1 MGPPVAPTGGCRTLH
16 YSPATFRAARA
27 TRTSVVPTRTD
38 VVTSGPVE
46 VACLSHGLLHT
57 VMNSR
62 LTVASHVLGL
72 IAYLEREEG
81 RGATSDEL
89 AESVGTNAVVIRRV
103 LGQLKA
109 AGIVD
114 SRRGAGGG
122 SVLARDP
129 REITLRTVYEAV
141 QEEGSAL
148 IGRHANGVGKDCP
161 VAPVIA
167 EYLDELYVDAEEAL
181 RHTLARVTVDAMS
194 RDVVHRVR
202 ARMAMEDGAITGATS
217 AR

>member
-1 MGPPVAPTGGCRTLH
+1 MVQLAG
-16 YSPATFRAARA
+16 
-27 TRTSVVPTRTD
+27 
-38 VVTSGPVE
+38 
-46 VACLSHGLLHT
+46 LSHVLLRN

-72 IAYLEREEG
+72 IAYLERERG

-103 LGQLKA
+103 LGQLKL
-109 AGIVD
+109 AGLVD

-129 REITLRTVYEAV
+129 RDITLRAVYEAV
-141 QEEGSAL
+141 QEHGSDL
-148 IGRHANGVGKDCP
+148 IGRHANGVGEDCP

-167 EYLDELYVDAEEAL
+167 EYLDELYIDAEEAL
-181 RHTLARVTVDAMS
+181 KRTLAQVTVDSMS
-194 RDVVHRVR
+194 KDVMTRVR
-202 ARMAMEDGAITGATS
+202 SRMTATDS
-217 AR
+217 ACTAVESAGSASAVRHIA

>member
-1 MGPPVAPTGGCRTLH
+1 
-16 YSPATFRAARA
+16 
-27 TRTSVVPTRTD
+27 
-38 VVTSGPVE
+38 
-46 VACLSHGLLHT
+46 
-57 VMNSR
+57 MNSR

-103 LGQLKA
+103 LGQLKN

-129 REITLRTVYEAV
+129 KDITLRAVYEAV
-141 QEEGSAL
+141 QDEGCEI
-148 IGRHANGVGKDCP
+148 IGRHANGVGEDCP

-167 EYLDELYVDAEEAL
+167 EYLDELYMDAEEAL
-181 RHTLARVTVDAMS
+181 KRTLAQVTVDSMS
-194 RDVVHRVR
+194 KEVMERVR
-202 ARMAMEDGAITGATS
+202 ARMGVTEIACTGHGS
-217 AR
+217 ADSAAVVRHIA

>member
-1 MGPPVAPTGGCRTLH
+1 
-16 YSPATFRAARA
+16 
-27 TRTSVVPTRTD
+27 
-38 VVTSGPVE
+38 
-46 VACLSHGLLHT
+46 
-57 VMNSR
+57 MNSR
-62 LTVASHVLGL
+62 LTVAAHVLGI

-103 LGQLKA
+103 LGQLKG

-129 REITLRTVYEAV
+129 REITMRDVYEAV
-141 QEEGSAL
+141 QDESCEL
-148 IGRHANGVGKDCP
+148 IGRHANGVGEDCP

-181 RHTLARVTVDAMS
+181 KRTLARVTVDSMS
-194 RDVVHRVR
+194 REVLARVR
-202 ARMAMEDGAITGATS
+202 ARIGGAPTNCAGLGVSGSPETVA
-217 AR
+217 ARQIA

>member
-1 MGPPVAPTGGCRTLH
+1 
-16 YSPATFRAARA
+16 
-27 TRTSVVPTRTD
+27 
-38 VVTSGPVE
+38 
-46 VACLSHGLLHT
+46 
-57 VMNSR
+57 MNSR

-103 LGQLKA
+103 LGQLKNV
-109 AGIVD
+109 GIVD

-129 REITLRTVYEAV
+129 KELTLRAVYEAV
-141 QEEGSAL
+141 QDQGGEI
-148 IGRHANGVGKDCP
+148 IGRHANGVGEDCP

-167 EYLDELYVDAEEAL
+167 EYLDELYMDAEEAL
-181 RHTLARVTVDAMS
+181 KRTLAQVTVDSMS
-194 RDVVHRVR
+194 KEVMARVR
-202 ARMAMEDGAITGATS
+202 QRMGGADTACAGVS
-217 AR
+217 AGVSADHSADAVRRLA